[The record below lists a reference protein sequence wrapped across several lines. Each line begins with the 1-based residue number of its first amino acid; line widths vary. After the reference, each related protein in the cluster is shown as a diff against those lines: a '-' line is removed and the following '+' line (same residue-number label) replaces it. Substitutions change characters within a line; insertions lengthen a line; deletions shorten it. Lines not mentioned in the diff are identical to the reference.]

1 MGGDFLAGSRLC
13 LGSCRGGLSK
23 TPKAETA
30 HPAPGKAQGAACQS
44 AELCGPRLPQPA
56 IGHALASH
64 RCSIAS
70 ILCITSCS
78 AVGLLAFT
86 DRPNHQAP
94 SYTTNS
100 RAGIMNDLH
109 PLGGPPICYFT
120 LPVST
125 SHYSDE
131 TPQPTSPQPEYSSDT
146 WASSTNPLLAHRSLP
161 MASASADASH
171 LLQLQ
176 TQAAHRP
183 STQPLQPNGSPSPS
197 NSDSSMS
204 SQRSSIS
211 MSPSNPLC
219 CCRCRRESHG
229 HSGMF
234 QFGTNLYYC
243 SHCAKMVGYSA
254 G

>member
-1 MGGDFLAGSRLC
+1 M
-13 LGSCRGGLSK
+13 SC
-23 TPKAETA
+23 EWF
-30 HPAPGKAQGAACQS
+30 APG
-44 AELCGPRLPQPA
+44 
-56 IGHALASH
+56 H
-64 RCSIAS
+64 RPIAGNPIVDIS
-70 ILCITSCS
+70 RS
-78 AVGLLAFT
+78 AVVRT
-86 DRPNHQAP
+86 PTIHDRLDHQARH
-94 SYTTNS
+94 TTSS

-109 PLGGPPICYFT
+109 PLGPPPSCYFT

-131 TPQPTSPQPEYSSDT
+131 TPQPSPYSEYASIT
-146 WASSTNPLLAHRSLP
+146 WASPANPLLAHRSVP
-161 MASASADASH
+161 MASPSADASR

-183 STQPLQPNGSPSPS
+183 STQPLQPVGRSSPS

-211 MSPSNPLC
+211 MSPSHPLC

>member
-1 MGGDFLAGSRLC
+1 MLDRIDLMYY
-13 LGSCRGGLSK
+13 
-23 TPKAETA
+23 
-30 HPAPGKAQGAACQS
+30 H
-44 AELCGPRLPQPA
+44 
-56 IGHALASH
+56 
-64 RCSIAS
+64 SIS
-70 ILCITSCS
+70 TRS
-78 AVGLLAFT
+78 AVDLVAFK
-86 DRPNHQAP
+86 DRPKHQVP

-100 RAGIMNDLH
+100 RTGMMNDLH
-109 PLGGPPICYFT
+109 SFGGPSICYST
-120 LPVST
+120 LPVFT
-125 SHYSDE
+125 SHYSNE
-131 TPQPTSPQPEYSSDT
+131 TSQPISPHPEYSSDT
-146 WASSTNPLLAHRSLP
+146 WASPTNPILAHRLLP
-161 MASASADASH
+161 MASHSADASC

-183 STQPLQPNGSPSPS
+183 LTQPLQPSGSPSPS
-197 NSDSSMS
+197 NSDSSML

-211 MSPSNPLC
+211 VSPSNPLC

>member
-1 MGGDFLAGSRLC
+1 M
-13 LGSCRGGLSK
+13 
-23 TPKAETA
+23 T
-30 HPAPGKAQGAACQS
+30 
-44 AELCGPRLPQPA
+44 
-56 IGHALASH
+56 
-64 RCSIAS
+64 
-70 ILCITSCS
+70 
-78 AVGLLAFT
+78 
-86 DRPNHQAP
+86 
-94 SYTTNS
+94 
-100 RAGIMNDLH
+100 DLH
-109 PLGGPPICYFT
+109 SFGHTHTCYFT

-131 TPQPTSPQPEYSSDT
+131 TPQSSPSQDHSLDT
-146 WASSTNPLLAHRSLP
+146 WASSTNPLLAHRYLP
-161 MASASADASH
+161 MASPGPNASR
-171 LLQLQ
+171 LMQTQ

-183 STQPLQPNGSPSPS
+183 STQPLQPVGSPSPS
-197 NSDSSMS
+197 SSESSLS

-211 MSPSNPLC
+211 MSHPLC

>member
-1 MGGDFLAGSRLC
+1 
-13 LGSCRGGLSK
+13 
-23 TPKAETA
+23 
-30 HPAPGKAQGAACQS
+30 
-44 AELCGPRLPQPA
+44 
-56 IGHALASH
+56 
-64 RCSIAS
+64 
-70 ILCITSCS
+70 
-78 AVGLLAFT
+78 
-86 DRPNHQAP
+86 
-94 SYTTNS
+94 
-100 RAGIMNDLH
+100 MNDLH
-109 PLGGPPICYFT
+109 PFGPPSICYFT

-131 TPQPTSPQPEYSSDT
+131 TPQPSPQPVFSSAT
-146 WASSTNPLLAHRSLP
+146 WASPTNPLLAHRSLH
-161 MASASADASH
+161 MAGPTVDASR

-183 STQPLQPNGSPSPS
+183 STQPLQPKGSPSPS

-211 MSPSNPLC
+211 MSLSNPLC

-229 HSGMF
+229 HSGTF

>member
-1 MGGDFLAGSRLC
+1 MAHTFASPDRKHHVYINLRMVRCFVH
-13 LGSCRGGLSK
+13 LGF
-23 TPKAETA
+23 T
-30 HPAPGKAQGAACQS
+30 
-44 AELCGPRLPQPA
+44 
-56 IGHALASH
+56 IAL
-64 RCSIAS
+64 
-70 ILCITSCS
+70 IT
-78 AVGLLAFT
+78 T
-86 DRPNHQAP
+86 RH
-94 SYTTNS
+94 TTNS

-109 PLGGPPICYFT
+109 PCGPLPSCYFT
-120 LPVST
+120 LPLST
-125 SHYSDE
+125 AHHLDE
-131 TPQPTSPQPEYSSDT
+131 TPQPTPSTAHCSVA
-146 WASSTNPLLAHRSLP
+146 WANPTNPLLALRPSP
-161 MASASADASH
+161 MASPPADASR

-183 STQPLQPNGSPSPS
+183 STKPLQPNGSPSPN
-197 NSDSSMS
+197 NSDSSLS

>member
-1 MGGDFLAGSRLC
+1 MS
-13 LGSCRGGLSK
+13 
-23 TPKAETA
+23 
-30 HPAPGKAQGAACQS
+30 
-44 AELCGPRLPQPA
+44 
-56 IGHALASH
+56 
-64 RCSIAS
+64 
-70 ILCITSCS
+70 
-78 AVGLLAFT
+78 
-86 DRPNHQAP
+86 
-94 SYTTNS
+94 
-100 RAGIMNDLH
+100 DLH
-109 PLGGPPICYFT
+109 SLGNPPTCYFT
-120 LPVST
+120 LPVAS

-131 TPQPTSPQPEYSSDT
+131 TPQPTPSSEYCPDT
-146 WASSTNPLLAHRSLP
+146 WASPSNPLLAHRSLS
-161 MASASADASH
+161 MASPGADASR

-183 STQPLQPNGSPSPS
+183 STQPLQPPQSAGSASPS

-204 SQRSSIS
+204 SHRSSVS
-211 MSPSNPLC
+211 MSHPLC